1 MSSSVCWPTVVH
13 FCLIYY
19 NVYYLIWWCNTVN
32 LLFFIDLFVVVRE
45 PLSSVLYAQSFVDC
59 SFSRV
64 DIMATQQH
72 YVLFEHVTGYALFR
86 VKEFDEI
93 TRHFTAHVNAFIKP
107 IAFVHFCSVAEAV
120 ENIQAVSDG
129 MISGLLRQFLL
140 KNVPHQ
146 SVLGVNEESL
156 GKSITSCGFEFECIW
171 HGAIREVLRVIR
183 QYFPRLTKSLIT
195 QPGDAFALAI
205 NGARKPAGTHLDE
218 LSPSHVAESRTR
230 LIVGL
235 ARARLQ
241 LNLSQH
247 LADTSVIRALTLID
261 ELDGNLDRSASR
273 LRASYSAHF
282 PEYSKDLEVCLT
294 QPKMGA
300 SIRIAARDSI
310 GCDLLDED
318 GENLKMFAGRLLKM
332 IQMREHYTDIL
343 TRRIESL
350 VPNLY
355 ALLKSTLPQSG
366 TTSSDR
372 FNELKLTDTLSP
384 SLIAARLIVNAG
396 SLTRLANMPTSR
408 ILSLGAS
415 KALFRKSGAVAA
427 TSTGLLGSASRLTV
441 YPTTERESTT
451 TLPLNTVELK
461 TVSGNRL
468 QPDIVRRR
476 AARLLAAKSSLACKA
491 DCFRSHN
498 PSDKQE
504 CPHKSAEDPRL
515 TSGAFG
521 IELGRSVQNNLRV
534 WAEANGVHVEM
545 TEDQKKVQRER
556 RKKYR
561 KTKRKAW
568 LVRKLSRTA
577 TGLRSSMEIT
587 EYNRQPTIQRSP
599 KTRSD
604 SGNRTAFEGYM
615 NVDVDSNDTSTPPDD
630 KEMMNTTMKNE
641 EDSSKAM
648 PTTQTTERSLRSK
661 AK

>member
-1 MSSSVCWPTVVH
+1 MG
-13 FCLIYY
+13 
-19 NVYYLIWWCNTVN
+19 
-32 LLFFIDLFVVVRE
+32 
-45 PLSSVLYAQSFVDC
+45 
-59 SFSRV
+59 
-64 DIMATQQH
+64 TQQH

-107 IAFVHFCSVAEAV
+107 IAFVHFCSVAEAI
-120 ENIQAVSDG
+120 ENMQAVSDG

-146 SVLGVNEESL
+146 SVLGVSEESL
-156 GKSITSCGFEFECIW
+156 GKSIISCGFEFECIW

-195 QPGDAFALAI
+195 QPGDAFSLAI
-205 NGARKPAGTHLDE
+205 NGARKPASTHLEE
-218 LSPSHVAESRTR
+218 LSPGHMAESRTR

-261 ELDGNLDRSASR
+261 ELDANLHRSASR
-273 LRASYSAHF
+273 LRASYSSHF
-282 PEYSKDLEVCLT
+282 PEVCRPSFTNCPHLNDVDLIRLIAKCPFRSLLASAQYSRDLEVCLT

-318 GENLKMFAGRLLKM
+318 GESLKLFAGKLLKM
-332 IQMREHYTDIL
+332 IQMRERYTDIL

-366 TTSSDR
+366 TASSDR
-372 FNELKLTDTLSP
+372 FNELKLTDISSA
-384 SLIAARLIVNAG
+384 SLVAARLIVNAG

-441 YPTTERESTT
+441 YSTTGENLERGSTT
-451 TLPLNTVELK
+451 TLPLSTVELK

-468 QPDIVRRR
+468 QPDVVRRR

-504 CPHKSAEDPRL
+504 CLHKSAEDPRL

-521 IELGRSVQNNLRV
+521 IELGRTVQNNLRV
-534 WAEANGVHVEM
+534 WAEANGVHVER
-545 TEDQKKVQRER
+545 TEDQKKIQRER

-561 KTKRKAW
+561 KAKRKAW
-568 LVRKLSRTA
+568 LIRKLSRAA
-577 TGLRSSMEIT
+577 TGLQSSMGIT
-587 EYNRQPTIQRSP
+587 EYNPKPIIQRSP
-599 KTRSD
+599 KTHSD
-604 SGNRTAFEGYM
+604 SGDWTAFEGHM
-615 NVDVDSNDTSTPPDD
+615 NVDMDTNDTSTPSDNE
-630 KEMMNTTMKNE
+630 EMMENE
-641 EDSSKAM
+641 EDSIKAM
-648 PTTQTTERSLRSK
+648 PTTQATGRSPHSK
-661 AK
+661 AKRLTVIG

>member
-1 MSSSVCWPTVVH
+1 
-13 FCLIYY
+13 
-19 NVYYLIWWCNTVN
+19 
-32 LLFFIDLFVVVRE
+32 
-45 PLSSVLYAQSFVDC
+45 
-59 SFSRV
+59 
-64 DIMATQQH
+64 
-72 YVLFEHVTGYALFR
+72 
-86 VKEFDEI
+86 
-93 TRHFTAHVNAFIKP
+93 
-107 IAFVHFCSVAEAV
+107 
-120 ENIQAVSDG
+120 
-129 MISGLLRQFLL
+129 
-140 KNVPHQ
+140 
-146 SVLGVNEESL
+146 
-156 GKSITSCGFEFECIW
+156 SCGFEFECIW

-195 QPGDAFALAI
+195 QPGDAFSLAI
-205 NGARKPAGTHLDE
+205 NGARKPASTHLEE

-261 ELDGNLDRSASR
+261 ELDANLDRSASR
-273 LRASYSAHF
+273 LRASYSSHF
-282 PEYSKDLEVCLT
+282 PEVCRPSFTNCPCLNDVDLIRLIAKCPFRSLLASAQYSRDLEVCLT

-318 GENLKMFAGRLLKM
+318 GESLKMFAGKLLKM

-372 FNELKLTDTLSP
+372 FNELKLTDTLSA

-441 YPTTERESTT
+441 YSTTERESAT
-451 TLPLNTVELK
+451 TLPLSTFEMK

-504 CPHKSAEDPRL
+504 CPHKPAEDPRL
-515 TSGAFG
+515 ASGAFG

-561 KTKRKAW
+561 KAKRKAW

-577 TGLRSSMEIT
+577 TGLRPSMKIT
-587 EYNRQPTIQRSP
+587 EHNQQPIIQRSP

-604 SGNRTAFEGYM
+604 SGNWTAFESHM
-615 NVDVDSNDTSTPPDD
+615 TVDMDGNDTSTPPDD

-641 EDSSKAM
+641 EDSIKAI
-648 PTTQTTERSLRSK
+648 PTTRATERSLRSK
-661 AK
+661 AKRLTVIS

>member
-1 MSSSVCWPTVVH
+1 MT
-13 FCLIYY
+13 I
-19 NVYYLIWWCNTVN
+19 
-32 LLFFIDLFVVVRE
+32 RE
-45 PLSSVLYAQSFVDC
+45 AYPLTKLHLRRILGRLCFQVK
-59 SFSRV
+59 
-64 DIMATQQH
+64 TQQR

-129 MISGLLRQFLL
+129 AISGLLRQFLL

-146 SVLGVNEESL
+146 SVLGVSEESL
-156 GKSITSCGFEFECIW
+156 GKSIMSCGFEFECIW

-195 QPGDAFALAI
+195 QPGDAFSLAI
-205 NGARKPAGTHLDE
+205 NGVRRPASTHLDE
-218 LSPSHVAESRTR
+218 LSRGRVAESRTR
-230 LIVGL
+230 LIIGL

-247 LADTSVIRALTLID
+247 LADTSVIKALTLID
-261 ELDGNLDRSASR
+261 ELDANLARSASR
-273 LRASYSAHF
+273 LRASYGSHF
-282 PEYSKDLEVCLT
+282 PE
-294 QPKMGA
+294 
-300 SIRIAARDSI
+300 
-310 GCDLLDED
+310 
-318 GENLKMFAGRLLKM
+318 
-332 IQMREHYTDIL
+332 MREHYTDIL

-355 ALLKSTLPQSG
+355 ALLKSTLPQAG
-366 TTSSDR
+366 ITSSDR
-372 FNELKLTDTLSP
+372 SAELKLTETLSA
-384 SLIAARLIVNAG
+384 SLVAARLIVNAG

-441 YPTTERESTT
+441 YTTTGDNLERHSTT
-451 TLPLNTVELK
+451 TLPLSTVELK

-468 QPDIVRRR
+468 QPDVIRRR

-498 PSDKQE
+498 PPDKE
-504 CPHKSAEDPRL
+504 ESPHESAEDPRL

-521 IELGRSVQNNLRV
+521 IELGRTVQNNLRV
-534 WAEANGVHVEM
+534 WAEANGVHVDR
-545 TEDQKKVQRER
+545 TEDQKKIQRER

-561 KTKRKAW
+561 KAKRKAW
-568 LVRKLSRTA
+568 LVRKLSRAA
-577 TGLRSSMEIT
+577 TGPRSSMGIT
-587 EYNRQPTIQRSP
+587 KYNPHPLIQRSP
-599 KTRSD
+599 KTHSD
-604 SGNRTAFEGYM
+604 SENWTAFKDHM
-615 NVDVDSNDTSTPPDD
+615 DVDMDDTSTPPDD
-630 KEMMNTTMKNE
+630 KEMANTVMKDE
-641 EDSSKAM
+641 EDSNEVI
-648 PTTQTTERSLRSK
+648 PTMWTTERFLRSK
-661 AK
+661 AKRLTVMG